1 MKKILLFLLV
11 LGFSYSVFAQE
22 PKTVEVSI
30 QKFREIKKDLEKRKI
45 AYYIDAG
52 IIHTENF
59 GKEPKEIVIYVSRD
73 ENGLK
78 QVLTTGSRP

>member
-1 MKKILLFLLV
+1 MKKVFLILFV
-11 LGFSYSVFAQE
+11 LGFTLNLAAQD
-22 PKTVEVSI
+22 PKVIEVSI
-30 QKFREIKKDLEKRKI
+30 KKFREIRKDLDKRKI

-52 IIHTENF
+52 IIYSESF
-59 GKEPKEIVIYVSRD
+59 GKEPKEIVTYVTKD

>member
-22 PKTVEVSI
+22 PKTVEVTI

-45 AYYIDAG
+45 AY
-52 IIHTENF
+52 
-59 GKEPKEIVIYVSRD
+59 
-73 ENGLK
+73 K